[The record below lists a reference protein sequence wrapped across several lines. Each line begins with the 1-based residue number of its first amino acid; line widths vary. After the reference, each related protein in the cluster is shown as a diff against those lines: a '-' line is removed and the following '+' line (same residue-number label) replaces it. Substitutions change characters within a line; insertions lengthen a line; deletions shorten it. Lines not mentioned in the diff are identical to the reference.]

1 MRGKI
6 GKRAVDALKVPE
18 RGQIVLWDNQLAGF
32 GVRVRPGGA
41 KTYLVRYR
49 PGGGRRAAL
58 RTLTLGQHGNPLTPD
73 QARREAERVLALVK
87 QGKDPQAEKMKARA
101 SATMREFSAAVL
113 GELRGKKKARTVD
126 EYERLLEKLVNP
138 AIGARKV
145 VDVGRPDIA
154 RLHASLRETPYQ
166 ANRVLAVLS
175 KAFSIAER
183 DGIRPTGS
191 NPCRHVEKFKEVERE
206 RILSAMELAA
216 LGDAIAAYNGS
227 LYAAG
232 AIRLL
237 LLTGAR
243 RSEILGLQW
252 DWIDFV
258 RGEARLPDSK
268 TGTKT
273 LHLPPPAINVL
284 ASLPRVDGN
293 PYVIVGNRTGRP
305 FVSVGRPWEAIR
317 KLAAVRLWAAS
328 DQQAVAALIGGMAD
342 GLGRLPTIE
351 ECRAAAR
358 RAEIELPRGLD
369 DLRLHDLRHAFASVA
384 ASSGMGLLIIGKILG
399 HAQAKTTERYAHLES
414 DPVKAAAAAVAG
426 KIAGAMEGGTAG
438 GRVIKLPKRNVRDG
452 N

>member
-6 GKRAVDALKVPE
+6 GKRAVDALSTPE
-18 RGQIVLWDNQLAGF
+18 GGEVILWDDQLAGF
-32 GVRVRPGGA
+32 GIRARAGGA

-58 RTLTLGQHGNPLTPD
+58 RTYTIGKHGSPWTPD
-73 QARREAERVLALVK
+73 KARHEAERVLTLVK

-101 SATMREFSAAVL
+101 GATMREFGASVL
-113 GELRGKKKARTVD
+113 GELRGKKKARTVG
-126 EYERLLEKLVNP
+126 EYARLFDKLVYP

-145 VDVGRPDIA
+145 ADVGRPDIA
-154 RLHASLRETPYQ
+154 RLHASLRTTPYQ

-206 RILSAMELAA
+206 RILSAIELAA
-216 LGDAIAAYNGS
+216 LGDAIAAYDGS
-227 LYAAG
+227 IYAAG
-232 AIRLL
+232 AIRLM

-243 RSEILGLQW
+243 RSEILGLKW
-252 DWIDFV
+252 DWIDLV

-273 LHLPPPAINVL
+273 LHLPPPALKVL
-284 ASLPRVDGN
+284 AGLPRVEGN
-293 PYVIVGNRTGRP
+293 PHIFVGNRKGAA
-305 FVSVGRPWEAIR
+305 FVNIAKPWGAIR
-317 KLAAVRLWAAS
+317 KLATVRLWAAS
-328 DQQAVAALIGGMAD
+328 DQQGVTALIGGLAN
-342 GLGRLPTIE
+342 GLGRAPTIE
-351 ECRAAAR
+351 ECRVAAT

-399 HAQAKTTERYAHLES
+399 HAQAKTTERYAHLQA

-426 KIAGAMEGGTAG
+426 KIAGAMNGEEAG
-438 GRVIKLPKRNVRDG
+438 EVVSMTKRKG
-452 N
+452 